1 MKRAIRALLF
11 WALFFSGYVAAGQP
25 KKTYTEEEVLDI
37 LLKSREYVQVLE
49 GHIALQEQIIA
60 ELKGQLNKIY
70 DQEMQLEASTGGSD
84 REKTK
89 R

>member
-11 WALFFSGYVAAGQP
+11 WGVFFSGYVAAGQP

-37 LLKSREYVQVLE
+37 FFKSREYEKVLE

-60 ELKGQLNKIY
+60 ELKGQLSKIY
-70 DQEMQLEASTGGSD
+70 EPEMQLEASTGGSD
-84 REKTK
+84 IEKTK